1 MGRTDSSRVRSS
13 FVRCGLVLDPPPI
26 PSSASRLPRS
36 FQPEPPTVSTASS
49 ELALDARCDSATP
62 LPSLKVLVAEDSALI
77 RERLAGLLSELPQ
90 VEIVGEASD
99 GSSALR
105 LFFVCRPRA
114 VILDIQMPG
123 PNGIEVLRQIKA
135 EDRNCVVII
144 LTSYQQPEFRGRCAE
159 AGADFFFHK
168 STEFEKV
175 LVVLNDLI
183 TTGLPG
189 GSEA

>member
-1 MGRTDSSRVRSS
+1 VRSES
-13 FVRCGLVLDPPPI
+13 LQV
-26 PSSASRLPRS
+26 
-36 FQPEPPTVSTASS
+36 
-49 ELALDARCDSATP
+49 ALDVRRDSGKPPA
-62 LPSLKVLVAEDSALI
+62 SLKVLVAEDSALI

-105 LFFVCRPRA
+105 LFFACRPRA

-135 EDRNCVVII
+135 EDRGCVVII
-144 LTSYQQPEFRGRCAE
+144 LTSYQQPEFRDRCAQ

-175 LVVLNDLI
+175 LLVLNKLI
-183 TTGLPG
+183 ATELPE

>member
-1 MGRTDSSRVRSS
+1 MRSESLQIAPDLRRDS
-13 FVRCGLVLDPPPI
+13 GTPP
-26 PSSASRLPRS
+26 
-36 FQPEPPTVSTASS
+36 V
-49 ELALDARCDSATP
+49 
-62 LPSLKVLVAEDSALI
+62 SLKVLVAEDSALI
-77 RERLAGLLSELPQ
+77 RERLAGLLSELPL

-105 LFFVCRPRA
+105 LFFACRPRA

-123 PNGIEVLRQIKA
+123 PNGIDVLRQIKA

-144 LTSYQQPEFRGRCAE
+144 LTSYQQSEFRERCAE
-159 AGADFFFHK
+159 AGADHFLHK

-175 LVVLNDLI
+175 LVVLNDLLA
-183 TTGLPG
+183 TELTG

>member
-1 MGRTDSSRVRSS
+1 VRSES
-13 FVRCGLVLDPPPI
+13 LQI
-26 PSSASRLPRS
+26 
-36 FQPEPPTVSTASS
+36 
-49 ELALDARCDSATP
+49 ALDVRRDSGTSP
-62 LPSLKVLVAEDSALI
+62 VSLKVLVAEDSALI

-105 LFFVCRPRA
+105 LFFACRPRA

-144 LTSYQQPEFRGRCAE
+144 LTSYQQPEFRDRCAE

-175 LVVLNDLI
+175 LVVLNDLLA
-183 TTGLPG
+183 TELTGD
-189 GSEA
+189 SEA

>member
-1 MGRTDSSRVRSS
+1 VRAASPEVASSADRSSR
-13 FVRCGLVLDPPPI
+13 I
-26 PSSASRLPRS
+26 LP
-36 FQPEPPTVSTASS
+36 A
-49 ELALDARCDSATP
+49 
-62 LPSLKVLVAEDSALI
+62 SLKVLVAEDSAPI

-105 LFFVCRPRA
+105 LFFACRPRA

-135 EDRNCVVII
+135 EDLDCVVII
-144 LTSYQQPEFRGRCAE
+144 LTSYQQPEFRDRCAE
-159 AGADFFFHK
+159 AGADYFFHK

-175 LVVLNDLI
+175 LLGLNDLL
-183 TTGLPG
+183 TTELPG
-189 GSEA
+189 GPEA

>member
-1 MGRTDSSRVRSS
+1 MR
-13 FVRCGLVLDPPPI
+13 
-26 PSSASRLPRS
+26 
-36 FQPEPPTVSTASS
+36 TASPEVAS
-49 ELALDARCDSATP
+49 NGDRCSRTSPA
-62 LPSLKVLVAEDSALI
+62 SLKVLVAEDSAFI

-105 LFFVCRPRA
+105 LFFACRPRA

-135 EDRNCVVII
+135 EDRGCVVII
-144 LTSYQQPEFRGRCAE
+144 LTSYQQPEFRDRCAE
-159 AGADFFFHK
+159 AGADHFFHK

-175 LVVLNDLI
+175 LVVLNDLLA
-183 TTGLPG
+183 TEAPG

>member
-1 MGRTDSSRVRSS
+1 MRSESLQVAPDVRRE
-13 FVRCGLVLDPPPI
+13 FGTPP
-26 PSSASRLPRS
+26 A
-36 FQPEPPTVSTASS
+36 
-49 ELALDARCDSATP
+49 
-62 LPSLKVLVAEDSALI
+62 SLKVLVAEDSALI

-105 LFFVCRPRA
+105 LFFACRPKA

-123 PNGIEVLRQIKA
+123 PNGIVVLRQIKA
-135 EDRNCVVII
+135 EDRRCVVII
-144 LTSYQQPEFRGRCAE
+144 LTSYQQPEFRDRCAE

-175 LVVLNDLI
+175 LVVLNDLLV
-183 TTGLPG
+183 TELPG
-189 GSEA
+189 GSGA